1 MQSYSAFKLG
11 FFVAMVLFVFS
22 AGVIAWRAMR
32 AGDDSAALGRS
43 LQRPW
48 AFAWGLMALSLAS
61 LPFSGWWLAH
71 LGAWPLGQLWML
83 GAELLYVLVWLFWL
97 LAVRRVNRLR
107 RAQVYSRAADKKDV
121 GVQRKRAYIYGGAS
135 ALCFAVI
142 VVLVAVKPV

>member
-1 MQSYSAFKLG
+1 MESYSALKWA
-11 FFVAMVLFVFS
+11 FFAAMLLFVVGAAAVALRS
-22 AGVIAWRAMR
+22 VR
-32 AGDDSAALGRS
+32 AGGDSAVLGRS

-48 AFAWGLMALSLAS
+48 VLAWVVMALSLAS

-83 GAELLYVLVWLFWL
+83 AAEVLYVLVWAFWL
-97 LAVRRVNRLR
+97 LALRRVNRLR
-107 RAQVYSRAADKKDV
+107 RAQVYSAAADKKDV
-121 GVQRKRAYIYGGAS
+121 AAQRRRAVIYSSVS

>member
-1 MQSYSAFKLG
+1 MQSYSAFKVG
-11 FFVAMVLFVFS
+11 FFVAIVVFVLS
-22 AGVIAWRAMR
+22 AVAVAWRAIR

-48 AFAWGLMALSLAS
+48 LFAWLLMALSLAS

-83 GAELLYVLVWLFWL
+83 GAELLYVLVWAFWL

-107 RAQVYSRAADKKDV
+107 RAQVYSAAADKKEV
-121 GVQRKRAYIYGGAS
+121 AAQRRRAYIYGGAS

>member
-1 MQSYSAFKLG
+1 MQSYSAFKVG
-11 FFVAMVLFVFS
+11 FFVAIVVFIVS
-22 AGVIAWRAMR
+22 AVAVAWRAVC

-48 AFAWGLMALSLAS
+48 LFAWLLMALSLAS

-83 GAELLYVLVWLFWL
+83 GAELLYVLVWAFWL

-121 GVQRKRAYIYGGAS
+121 VAQRKRAFIYGGAS

-142 VVLVAVKPV
+142 LVLVAVKPV

>member
-11 FFVAMVLFVFS
+11 FFVAMVLFVVS
-22 AGVIAWRAMR
+22 AGLVAWRAIR

-48 AFAWGLMALSLAS
+48 LFAWLLMALSLAS
-61 LPFSGWWLAH
+61 LPFSAWWLAH

-83 GAELLYVLVWLFWL
+83 GAELLYVLVWAFWL

-107 RAQVYSRAADKKDV
+107 RAQVYSAAADKKDV
-121 GVQRKRAYIYGGAS
+121 AAQRRRAFIYGGAS

>member
-1 MQSYSAFKLG
+1 MQSYSAFKVG
-11 FFVAMVLFVFS
+11 FFVAIVVFIVS
-22 AGVIAWRAMR
+22 AVAVAWRAVR

-48 AFAWGLMALSLAS
+48 LFAWLLMALSLAS

-83 GAELLYVLVWLFWL
+83 GAELLYVLVWAFWL

-121 GVQRKRAYIYGGAS
+121 VAQRKRAFIYGGAS

-142 VVLVAVKPV
+142 LVLVAVKPV